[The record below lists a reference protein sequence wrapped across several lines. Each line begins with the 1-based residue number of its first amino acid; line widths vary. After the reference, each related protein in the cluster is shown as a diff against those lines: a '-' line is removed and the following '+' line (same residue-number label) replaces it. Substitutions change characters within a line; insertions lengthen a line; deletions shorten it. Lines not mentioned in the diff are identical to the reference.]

1 MTSLLQFA
9 AILGWAGCA
18 AGLVW
23 YTLNAARQITY
34 ATLADGR
41 RQRRVIPLVFRLL
54 LPLSPNVEPFFAKP
68 AFTSARAALGAKLTA
83 AGYEGVIT
91 PTEFLSIKLLVPVV
105 FGSAWF
111 VLLRLMI
118 RIFPEIASNAP
129 QLALGGVLLFYLYPL
144 LWLKSVLAARHRSI
158 QRALP
163 FVLDLLTL
171 AVEAGLDFM
180 TALQRNCERRA
191 LDPLNEELIYVI
203 REIQLGAPRR
213 VALRNLSTRVGL
225 NDLRSVTYALIQADE
240 LGVSIGA
247 ILRIQ
252 SDQMRQRR
260 FERAERL
267 ANEAPVKMLGPLML
281 FIFPA
286 VFIILLGP
294 TLTQVRGQL
303 F

>member
-1 MTSLLQFA
+1 MTAFLQLTAVFC
-9 AILGWAGCA
+9 WAFCA

-23 YTLNAARQITY
+23 YTLHAARQITY

-41 RQRRVIPLVFRLL
+41 RQLRPIPMCFRLL
-54 LPLSPNVEPFFAKP
+54 LPLAPNLEPFFARP
-68 AFTSARAALGAKLTA
+68 AFAPARAKLGAKLTA
-83 AGYEGVIT
+83 AGYEGVIS
-91 PTEFLSIKLLVPVV
+91 PTEFLALKLLIPVV
-105 FGSAWF
+105 FGAGWL
-111 VLLRLMI
+111 VLLRLSL
-118 RIFPEIASNAP
+118 RLFPEITGEVS
-129 QLALGGVLLFYLYPL
+129 LLTLGGVLLFYLYPM
-144 LWLKSVLAARHRSI
+144 LWLKGVLAARHRSI
-158 QRALP
+158 TRALP

-180 TALQRNCERRA
+180 TALQRNCERRT
-191 LDPLNEELIYVI
+191 LDPLNEEMIHVI

-213 VALRNLSTRVGL
+213 AALRNLSARVGL
-225 NDLRSVTYALIQADE
+225 ADLRSVTYALIQADE

-252 SDQMRQRR
+252 ADQMRQRR

-294 TLTQVRGQL
+294 TLTQVSGQL

>member
-1 MTSLLQFA
+1 MTVLLKTAAFA
-9 AILGWAGCA
+9 CWPLCA
-18 AGLVW
+18 AGLAW
-23 YTLNAARQITY
+23 YSLHAARQIAY

-41 RQRRVIPLVFRLL
+41 RQRRAIPLVFRLL
-54 LPLSPNVEPFFAKP
+54 LPLAPNFEPLFARP
-68 AFTSARAALGAKLTA
+68 AFAAARGTVGAKLTA
-83 AGYEGVIT
+83 AGYEGVVS
-91 PTEFLSIKLLVPVV
+91 PTEFLALKVLVPLV
-105 FGSAWF
+105 FGAFWF
-111 VLLRLMI
+111 TLLRLAL
-118 RIFPEIASNAP
+118 RFFPFIGDN
-129 QLALGGVLLFYLYPL
+129 LLLLTLGGILLFYLYPM
-144 LWLKSVLAARHRSI
+144 LWLKSVLSARHRAI

-191 LDPLNEELIYVI
+191 LDPLNEELIQVI
-203 REIQLGAPRR
+203 REIQLGTPRR
-213 VALRNLSTRVGL
+213 NALRNLSARVGL
-225 NDLRSVTYALIQADE
+225 GDLRAVCFALIQADE
-240 LGVSIGA
+240 LGVSIGS

-294 TLTQVRGQL
+294 TLTQVSGQL

>member
-1 MTSLLQFA
+1 MTALFYT
-9 AILGWAGCA
+9 AIFFWAVCA
-18 AGLVW
+18 AGIAGYSLH
-23 YTLNAARQITY
+23 AARQITY

-41 RQRRVIPLVFRLL
+41 RQRRVIPLIFRLL
-54 LPLSPNVEPFFAKP
+54 LPLTPNIEPFFARP
-68 AFTSARAALGAKLTA
+68 SFAGARTALGAKLTA

-91 PTEFLSIKLLVPVV
+91 PTEFMSLKLLIPLI
-105 FGSAWF
+105 FGAFWF
-111 VLLRLMI
+111 VALRLLSS
-118 RIFPEIASNAP
+118 IFPS
-129 QLALGGVLLFYLYPL
+129 LADNLLLMAAVGVFLFYLYPL
-144 LWLKSVLAARHRSI
+144 LWLRSVLSARHRAI

-191 LDPLNEELIYVI
+191 PDPLNEELIHVI
-203 REIQLGAPRR
+203 REIQLGTPRR
-213 VALRNLSTRVGL
+213 IALRNLSTRVGL
-225 NDLRSVTYALIQADE
+225 NDLRAVCFALIQADE

-294 TLTQVRGQL
+294 TLTQVSGQL

>member
-1 MTSLLQFA
+1 MTPLLQFA
-9 AILGWAGCA
+9 AILCWSACA

-23 YTLNAARQITY
+23 YTLHAARQITY

-54 LPLSPNVEPFFAKP
+54 LPFAPNVEPFFAKP
-68 AFTSARAALGAKLTA
+68 AFASTRATLGAKLTS
-83 AGYEGVIT
+83 AGYDGVIT
-91 PTEFLSIKLLVPVV
+91 PTEFLAIKLLVPVV
-105 FGSAWF
+105 FGSVWF
-111 VLLRLMI
+111 ALLRLMI
-118 RIFPEIASNAP
+118 RVFPEVGSESP
-129 QLALGGVLLFYLYPL
+129 LLTLGGILLFYLYPM
-144 LWLKSVLAARHRSI
+144 LWLKSVLSARHRSI

-191 LDPLNEELIYVI
+191 LDPLNEELIHVI
-203 REIQLGAPRR
+203 REIQLGTPRR
-213 VALRNLSTRVGL
+213 IALRNLSTRVGL
-225 NDLRSVTYALIQADE
+225 ADLRSVTYALIQADE

-267 ANEAPVKMLGPLML
+267 ANEAPVKMLGPLMI

-294 TLTQVRGQL
+294 TLTQVSGQL

>member
-1 MTSLLQFA
+1 MTVLLKIAAFICWSL
-9 AILGWAGCA
+9 CA
-18 AGLVW
+18 AGMIW
-23 YTLNAARQITY
+23 YSLHAARQIAY

-41 RQRRVIPLVFRLL
+41 RQRRAIPLVFRLL
-54 LPLSPNVEPFFAKP
+54 LPLAPNLEPLFARP
-68 AFTSARAALGAKLTA
+68 AFAAARGTVGAKLTA
-83 AGYEGVIT
+83 AGYEGVVS
-91 PTEFLSIKLLVPVV
+91 PTEFLALKVLVPLV
-105 FGSAWF
+105 FGAFWF
-111 VLLRLMI
+111 ALLRLAL
-118 RIFPEIASNAP
+118 RFFPSIGDN
-129 QLALGGVLLFYLYPL
+129 LLLLTLGGILLFYLYPM
-144 LWLKSVLAARHRSI
+144 LWLRSVLSARHRAI
-158 QRALP
+158 QRA

-191 LDPLNEELIYVI
+191 LDPLNEELIQVI
-203 REIQLGAPRR
+203 REIQLGTPRR
-213 VALRNLSTRVGL
+213 NALRNLSARVGL
-225 NDLRSVTYALIQADE
+225 GDLRAVCFALIQADE
-240 LGVSIGA
+240 LGVSIGS

-294 TLTQVRGQL
+294 TLTQVSGQL